1 VQDGEEFLIQPNLRS
16 NNWDELQTRKRK
28 IGNEANS
35 AAIKNTSKVLSE
47 LPFSVLL
54 HLQMFARKK

>member
-1 VQDGEEFLIQPNLRS
+1 MQDGEEFSIQPNPRS

-47 LPFSVLL
+47 FPFSVFLN
-54 HLQMFARKK
+54 LQMFARKK

>member
-47 LPFSVLL
+47 LPFSVL
-54 HLQMFARKK
+54 